1 MTALAPLPVNI
12 DGGLLSRVRRALS
25 CPSARCLMP
34 PLHVDKD
41 VELVVLHRQ
50 VRILEQYPQF
60 VAPAS
65 TPLRALPA

>member
-1 MTALAPLPVNI
+1 
-12 DGGLLSRVRRALS
+12 
-25 CPSARCLMP
+25 MP

-65 TPLRALPA
+65 TPLLGPCPLDDPG